1 MEKKALFSAKESI
14 ALLESSPYAFPT
26 GCGMKRLLLGMVVIL
41 FASALG
47 AQNWDINVLHKVNG
61 WDNKFVRNYNKVI
74 CLFVIIIK

>member
-1 MEKKALFSAKESI
+1 
-14 ALLESSPYAFPT
+14 
-26 GCGMKRLLLGMVVIL
+26 MKRLLLGMVVIL

-74 CLFVIIIK
+74 SKSEP